1 MVEKL
6 VETVEDPSIE
16 ALVDDPSIEALVDI
30 LLGELV
36 CLLVVVVVVLTRI

>member
-1 MVEKL
+1 VVEKL
-6 VETVEDPSIE
+6 VEAFLT

-36 CLLVVVVVVLTRI
+36 CLLVVVVVLTRV